1 MSSRDPGRY
10 DTGRSSSRGQGEWR
24 RRGGSGV
31 HHGNQCFVLAQQ
43 YCEILACLRA
53 GGGGGRNKEYSKL
66 LLTHC
71 GACKEWSKEEMVSG
85 ADANDVEFLLINGA
99 EERVATPAATQH
111 YQPLPRL
118 CPP

>member
-1 MSSRDPGRY
+1 MFRIGSTILRNSSVPER
-10 DTGRSSSRGQGEWR
+10 E
-24 RRGGSGV
+24 
-31 HHGNQCFVLAQQ
+31 
-43 YCEILACLRA
+43 
-53 GGGGGRNKEYSKL
+53 GGGGRNKEYSKF

-111 YQPLPRL
+111 YQPLPQP
-118 CPP
+118 CPS